1 MVTGLTGY
9 VGSHVARQLLA
20 HGYKVRGTVR
30 NISDEAKNE
39 KLKTQITEGQANKQ
53 LEIVEADLLKE
64 DSWPSVVAG
73 CQYVCH
79 VASPFPL
86 NIPSNEDEIIKP
98 AVEGTLAVLKA
109 ASNDGGVK
117 RVVLTSSLA
126 ALHDVKI
133 FNGKTGE
140 EQLNKMY
147 NEEDWVDPDKVEP
160 YSKSKILAEKAAWKF
175 IEELPQGDKPKLE
188 LAVINPSYVLGPMIT
203 DTLSTSVLAIKR
215 LLDKSAPGVPKFN
228 MAICDVRDVA
238 LAHVKALK
246 LAEAKDRRYLI
257 VSGCKWMKDV
267 AKVIQKEFKQFG
279 YFVPTIPVPS
289 TLVWLGSFI
298 DRSTAMV
305 VPRLDKEFK
314 LDNKRMVEELKI
326 EPTDIDKTVIET
338 CHSLI
343 EKGIIKSTKRYK
355 KSKEQPATTNG
366 EAVETTA
373 VDTDSTP
380 VEQPPETKEE
390 S

>member
-1 MVTGLTGY
+1 M
-9 VGSHVARQLLA
+9 ARQLLA
-20 HGYKVRGTVR
+20 HGYKVRGTIR

-39 KLKTQITEGQANKQ
+39 KLKAQITEGQANKQ

-73 CQYVCH
+73 CQYICH

-109 ASNDGGVK
+109 AANDGNVK

-126 ALHDVKI
+126 ALHDVKT

-140 EQLNKMY
+140 EQLNKVY

-175 IEELPQGDKPKLE
+175 IDELPQGDKPKLE
-188 LAVINPSYVLGPMIT
+188 LAVINPSYVLGPLIT
-203 DTLSTSVLAIKR
+203 DTLSASVLAIKR

-228 MAICDVRDVA
+228 MPVCDVRDVA

-246 LAEAKDRRYLI
+246 LAEANNRRYLI
-257 VSGCKWMKDV
+257 VTDCRWMKDL

-298 DRSTAMV
+298 DKSTAMV

-314 LDNKRMVEELKI
+314 LDNKRMVEELRI
-326 EPTDIDKTVIET
+326 DPIDIDKTILDT

-343 EKGIIKSTKRYK
+343 EKGVIKSTKRYK

-366 EAVETTA
+366 EAVEATT
-373 VDTDSTP
+373 VDTNSTP
-380 VEQPPETKEE
+380 AEQPPETKEE